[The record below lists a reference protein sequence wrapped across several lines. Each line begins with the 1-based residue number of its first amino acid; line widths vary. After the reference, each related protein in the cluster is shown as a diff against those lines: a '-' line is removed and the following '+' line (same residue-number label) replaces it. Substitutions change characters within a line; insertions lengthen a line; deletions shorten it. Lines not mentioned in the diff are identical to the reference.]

1 MNNKNRIGK
10 KYIKLE
16 DEDYNLITY
25 VLFHT
30 KSYRD
35 TIRFLRNSRIIYNQ
49 QIKLIDEST
58 IRYCLG
64 KSGIRNG
71 MKLSSNFIKK
81 HPNVKLVN
89 LADEFKNHIDDVI
102 EDYKIDNS
110 KIDNKI
116 LQDAIY
122 LCS

>member
-1 MNNKNRIGK
+1 
-10 KYIKLE
+10 
-16 DEDYNLITY
+16 
-25 VLFHT
+25 
-30 KSYRD
+30 
-35 TIRFLRNSRIIYNQ
+35 
-49 QIKLIDEST
+49 
-58 IRYCLG
+58 
-64 KSGIRNG
+64 